1 MRLQQ
6 RANDTL
12 QKVAKVRT
20 RVIFLVGKPEL
31 NAHAMGPAFI
41 VRMAGTFPTMVTW
54 ARSFVIDRGW
64 IFDTAQLGASV
75 DFPLASFVGRSFP
88 CLGMASDRIG
98 VAGVTDDFGEND
110 PDLVRSTTDGSRGRK
125 RPLCRTPRN
134 SG

>member
-41 VRMAGTFPTMVTW
+41 VRMAGTFPTMVTGP
-54 ARSFVIDRGW
+54 RPFVISRGW
-64 IFDTAQLGASV
+64 ILGFAESGIGV
-75 DFPLASFVGRSFP
+75 HILVASFVRRSIP
-88 CLGMASDRIG
+88 GSGVASDWIDL
-98 VAGVTDDFGEND
+98 AGLFPGLVEND
-110 PDLVRSTTDGSRGRK
+110 ADVVKTARNGDRGR
-125 RPLCRTPRN
+125 T
-134 SG
+134 